1 LSHPERIIPDET
13 EPGVVALH
21 LKRYVFAEPWCR
33 GAEVLDAACGAGYGS
48 AELGRTAGRV
58 LGVDV
63 DREAVEYARS
73 RYAAANV
80 EFAVMDLADLALDDG
95 SFDVVCAF
103 EAIEH
108 VPDRDAVLAEIAR
121 VLRPGGAFLASTPR
135 AERTT
140 GSPQNPFHA
149 VEYAA
154 ADFERLLRGYFADV
168 ELYGQRRLQTRRHRL
183 LQRIDVLG
191 VRHRMQP
198 TRATAALLGTRPTA
212 ALTLDD
218 VVIERGAVDR
228 ASELVAVC
236 TRPRHG

>member
-1 LSHPERIIPDET
+1 MSHPERIIPDET

-21 LKRYVFAEPWCR
+21 LKRYRFAEPWCR
-33 GAEVLDAACGAGYGS
+33 GREVLDAGCGVGYGS
-48 AELGRTAGRV
+48 AELERSARRV

-63 DREAVEYARS
+63 DEEAVAYARS
-73 RYAAANV
+73 RYASPGV
-80 EFAVMDLADLALDDG
+80 EFEVMDLARLDLDDE

-103 EAIEH
+103 ETIEH
-108 VPDRDAVLAEIAR
+108 VPDPDAVLAEIAR
-121 VLRPGGAFLASTPR
+121 VLRPDGALLVSTPR

-140 GSPQNPFHA
+140 ERPQNPFHA

-154 ADFERLLRGYFADV
+154 ADFDLLLRGYFDDV

-191 VRHRMQP
+191 VRHRVKP
-198 TRATAALLGTRPTA
+198 PRAAAALLGTRPTA

-218 VVIERGAVDR
+218 VVIERGALDR

>member
-1 LSHPERIIPDET
+1 
-13 EPGVVALH
+13 V
-21 LKRYVFAEPWCR
+21 
-33 GAEVLDAACGAGYGS
+33 VLDAGCGAGYGS
-48 AELGRTAGRV
+48 AELGRSARRV

-63 DREAVEYARS
+63 DEEAVAYARS
-73 RYAAANV
+73 RYASPGV
-80 EFAVMDLADLALDDG
+80 EFEVMDLARLDLDDA

-108 VPDRDAVLAEIAR
+108 VRDRDAVLAEIAR
-121 VLRPGGAFLASTPR
+121 VLRPDGAFLASTPQ

-140 GSPQNPFHA
+140 ERPENPFHE

-154 ADFERLLRGYFADV
+154 ADFERLLREYFDDV

-191 VRHRMQP
+191 VRHRVRP
-198 TRATAALLGTRPTA
+198 PRAAAALLGTRPTA

-218 VVIERGAVDR
+218 VVIERGALDR

-236 TRPRHG
+236 TRPRRG